1 MVLMMN
7 KYENESIDY
16 RSDTNEKKTFQYLN
30 KIFFSVHKIHIDF
43 NIKKKRKPYIDLK

>member
-16 RSDTNEKKTFQYLN
+16 RSDTNEKK
-30 KIFFSVHKIHIDF
+30 
-43 NIKKKRKPYIDLK
+43 NIPVLE